1 MNEFRGSASEW
12 ISDLATIVSELGSN
26 QILALAELYG
36 RNESAPVPST
46 TEIQRR
52 LSVATTAA
60 ASLAR
65 NLRAVSSIP
74 HVTGRDIRIAM
85 ASLARA
91 RMIAASS
98 DSLVEVVCTAPSRF
112 GIPVR
117 TTFATAVEMIR
128 AAHQEIL
135 LVGYVFTEGAREL
148 IEELA
153 MARRDRGVRLMMIG
167 NRMQACLPV
176 LNSIWPA
183 DAPRPQIF
191 TREIDPEDPM
201 AALHAKLLICDND
214 TALVT
219 SANFSYHGLHEN
231 IEIGLKVRS
240 VSMSRLT
247 ELFQAMI
254 AMGELKPLPL
264 LLGH

>member
-1 MNEFRGSASEW
+1 MNDSRDFTSDW
-12 ISDLATIVSELGSN
+12 IANLAAIVSGLSGE

-36 RNESAPVPST
+36 RNESAAVPST

-52 LSVATTAA
+52 LSLATTAA
-60 ASLAR
+60 TSLAR
-65 NLRAVSSIP
+65 NLREISSIRD
-74 HVTGRDIRIAM
+74 VTKHDIRVAM
-85 ASLARA
+85 ASLAHA
-91 RMIAASS
+91 RMIAA
-98 DSLVEVVCTAPSRF
+98 DGDKLVEVVCTAPSRF

-128 AAHQEIL
+128 AAHQEIV

-153 MARRDRGVRLMMIG
+153 MARRDRGLRVMLIG
-167 NRMQACLPV
+167 NRMQACLPI

-183 DAPRPQIF
+183 DTPRPQIF

-201 AALHAKLLICDND
+201 AALHAKLLICDNNV
-214 TALVT
+214 ALVT

-231 IEIGLKVRS
+231 IEIGVKVRS
-240 VSMSRLT
+240 VSMNRLT

-254 AMGELKPLPL
+254 SMGELKPVSTPS
-264 LLGH
+264 